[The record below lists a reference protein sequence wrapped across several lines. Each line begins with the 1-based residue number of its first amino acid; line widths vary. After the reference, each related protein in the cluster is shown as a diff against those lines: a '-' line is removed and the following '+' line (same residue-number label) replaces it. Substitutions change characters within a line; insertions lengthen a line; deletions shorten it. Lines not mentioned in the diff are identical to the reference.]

1 MKKKNVP
8 LPEPELRAILRAADD
23 IIAEGGRTLLTKI
36 LKGSKERKL
45 LELGLDRNPS
55 YGFYRDLSLEQIT
68 DKVDQMIRTGFLET
82 EVLNKLPRIVFTPHG
97 WAIERERRAEEFVLE
112 WDLWLEN
119 NVIPISMEYLKER
132 DRGMIFLFLFKILCS
147 GNLKYIPFLE
157 LWERV
162 DFKKVQVEIRHVIDA
177 LKRRERLGQSD
188 WERLIEERTP
198 SLLLRSRKP
207 VILACQQ
214 CDHPFVWDELNP
226 ECYTMEGLR
235 FPERCPN
242 CLEDQFQP

>member
-1 MKKKNVP
+1 MKTKNIP
-8 LPEPELRAILRAADD
+8 LPEPELRVILRAADD
-23 IIAEGGRTLLTKI
+23 IIDEGGRTLLSKI

-68 DKVDQMIRTGFLET
+68 DKVDHMIRTGFLET
-82 EVLNKLPRIVFTPHG
+82 EVVNKLPRIVFTPRG
-97 WAIERERRAEEFVLE
+97 WAIERERRAEEFIQE
-112 WDLWLEN
+112 WDRWLEN
-119 NVIPISMEYLKER
+119 NVTPISMDYLKER

-147 GNLKYIPFLE
+147 GNKKYIPFLE

-162 DFKKVQVEIRHVIDA
+162 DFKRVRVEIQHVIDV
-177 LKRRERLGQSD
+177 LKQKERLSPSD
-188 WERLIEERTP
+188 WERLIEERIP
-198 SLLLRSRKP
+198 LLLLRSREP

-214 CDHPFVWDELNP
+214 CDRPFVWDELNP
-226 ECYTMEGLR
+226 ECYTLEGLR

-242 CLEDQFQP
+242 CREDQP